1 MTTPNDQYDP
11 YVAEFERRNR
21 DKEILKTIYISRR
34 AIWVNAL
41 IAFFL
46 SPLGAYIH
54 TRRWK
59 ALGMFTLASVV
70 VFGIIGEIASK
81 PNETFEES
89 LARSFERGVAF
100 SPLASLLVTIE
111 NGLAIRRARQK
122 MQHSG
127 DQFKLPGN
135 QT

>member
-1 MTTPNDQYDP
+1 MSNDQYDP
-11 YVAEFERRNR
+11 YVAEFERKNR
-21 DKEILKTIYISRR
+21 EKEMRKTVYVSRR

-41 IAFFL
+41 IALFL

-59 ALGMFTLASVV
+59 ALGLFTLAFVV
-70 VFGIIGEIASK
+70 VFGIIGEIDSK

-89 LARSFERGVAF
+89 LVRGFERGVAF
-100 SPLASLLVTIE
+100 SPLVGLIVTIE

-122 MQHSG
+122 IQHSG

-135 QT
+135 KT

>member
-1 MTTPNDQYDP
+1 MTNDQYDP
-11 YVAEFERRNR
+11 YVAEFERKNQE
-21 DKEILKTIYISRR
+21 KEMRKTVYVSRR

-41 IAFFL
+41 IAL
-46 SPLGAYIH
+46 LISPLGAYIY

-59 ALGMFTLASVV
+59 ALGLFTLASVV
-70 VFGIIGEIASK
+70 VFGIIGEIDSK

-89 LARSFERGVAF
+89 MARSFERGVAF
-100 SPLASLLVTIE
+100 SPLASLIVTIE

-127 DQFKLPGN
+127 DQFQLPGN
-135 QT
+135 KT